1 MAINVNT
8 VYTTVLSI
16 LNKEQR
22 GYLTPDEFN
31 KLATQVQLETF
42 EKFFEDYNQFLRMP
56 KTDVE
61 YASRMDHT
69 YEEFQ
74 TFDETAKASSHVVNT
89 DSSVTYLEPI
99 KDASLNSSPVHRM
112 GSVVYSKA
120 NGSPQIEL
128 MGKKQYYLQT
138 KSPLLQP
145 SLNFPIGVYAANK
158 ITVYPSLN
166 STPSN
171 DDVEFNYIRKP
182 LDARWGFTIGSLG
195 QYIYD
200 SNLYVPSGLAVA
212 SLTSSTNLIGSAA
225 GAVAP
230 ATSIS
235 YPLTQGAAG
244 TGNLTF
250 QTNGSGTGA
259 EINFTVNGTGAV
271 TLTNTNTF
279 INVTLS
285 GKNYAVGDTITI
297 ATNSFLTGSPSINI
311 IITLT
316 EANLMS
322 GTGQGSIQFEIS
334 ESQQTETILGVLKYA
349 GLIIKDT
356 QIIQA
361 ASGLQQIEETNSKK

>member
-1 MAINVNT
+1 
-8 VYTTVLSI
+8 
-16 LNKEQR
+16 
-22 GYLTPDEFN
+22 
-31 KLATQVQLETF
+31 
-42 EKFFEDYNQFLRMP
+42 MP
-56 KTDVE
+56 GGV
-61 YASRMDHT
+61 
-69 YEEFQ
+69 
-74 TFDETAKASSHVVNT
+74 
-89 DSSVTYLEPI
+89 
-99 KDASLNSSPVHRM
+99 
-112 GSVVYSKA
+112 
-120 NGSPQIEL
+120 
-128 MGKKQYYLQT
+128 
-138 KSPLLQP
+138 LLQ
-145 SLNFPIGVYAANK
+145 V
-158 ITVYPSLN
+158 VQ
-166 STPSN
+166 
-171 DDVEFNYIRKP
+171 D
-182 LDARWGFTIGSLG
+182 
-195 QYIYD
+195 
-200 SNLYVPSGLAVA
+200 GLAVA

-297 ATNSFLTGSPSINI
+297 ATNSFITGSPSINI